1 MLTPPVA
8 AVKLVNVSVF
18 NLSPSQVSGVSER
31 ILYLSYILSLQPVV
45 RVRST
50 GVTEIEIFDGTDMSD
65 Q

>member
-8 AVKLVNVSVF
+8 AVKLFNVSVF
-18 NLSPSQVSGVSER
+18 NLSLSQVSLLSVPQSTER
-31 ILYLSYILSLQPVV
+31 ILSLQPVV

-50 GVTEIEIFDGTDMSD
+50 SVTEIEIFDGTDMSD